1 MKHTKSE
8 IMASN
13 PTKCVFSQLLQIQ
26 TFIPCHPGENTGK
39 QNTTFLVDGKN
50 NEFFNN
56 FIFGTSLRMYSCMLF
71 FLFPRFHPRFLSYN
85 VKFNINCFKR
95 KAFKAQPYRTED
107 EY

>member
-1 MKHTKSE
+1 MGATTENQQNACFRSSVKYKR
-8 IMASN
+8 
-13 PTKCVFSQLLQIQ
+13 LLNAL
-26 TFIPCHPGENTGK
+26 ENTGK
-39 QNTTFLVDGKN
+39 QNATFLVDGKN